1 MNSLRGAPQKPNEV
15 GFVGKRRGNE
25 AGGYSAKGRM
35 KQSKVCPDAMEGKE
49 LPGVAC
55 LLDA

>member
-1 MNSLRGAPQKPNEV
+1 MSELSP
-15 GFVGKRRGNE
+15 FGKSE
-25 AGGYSAKGRM
+25 GYG
-35 KQSKVCPDAMEGKE
+35 VCPDDMEGKE